1 MSAALR
7 RGACPALSAPMP
19 TGDGLL
25 IRLSPV
31 SGGLSPKSLIGLC
44 ESAARHGN
52 GVVEVTARGSLQF
65 RGFSASSAERF
76 AADVDALG
84 MAVRTGV
91 PVEVSPLAGTD
102 PAEIAD
108 PVPIAERI
116 RQAVAAAGLERRL
129 GPKVSV
135 VVDGRGAVTLDS
147 ISADV
152 RLTAEKSQGGPIW
165 RVAIAG
171 DLETAKQFGC
181 YDDNGAIRA
190 VLSVLKR
197 IAERGRDARA
207 RDAAASGTLN
217 WLRPSAPPSVLSLSN
232 GPDIS
237 PARGEIGS
245 SIAAAPPATRVI
257 GEIAEAGAISPLAGE
272 MSGPFDKLRTEGGAK
287 ERGSSN
293 AKGTLRSGCDLFRLN
308 DGRNAFPVTLPFGH
322 IDAARLIDLA
332 RHAEALGIADIR
344 PAPARTLL
352 PICPSPDSADA
363 LRAAAARLGFVTDPA
378 DPRSRIAACPGA
390 PACAS
395 GKIPAR
401 EIAELAGALAD
412 LTDSDLSIHISGC
425 EKGCARQAAADIVI
439 IGGENGAGLVVQGTP
454 KATPLAYRSADG
466 LPRAIAAVARIL
478 TNLGAERAGG
488 AKPVPETIR
497 SGRRPG
503 DSDIAAL
510 TQDDKARLAAAFE
523 QGRP

>member
-84 MAVRTGV
+84 IAVRTGV

-102 PAEIAD
+102 PADIAD

-116 RQAVAAAGLERRL
+116 RRAIAEAGLAGRL

-135 VVDGRGAVTLDS
+135 LVDGGGSVSLDS
-147 ISADV
+147 IAADV
-152 RLTAEKSQGGPIW
+152 RLTAEVRDGGVVW
-165 RVAIAG
+165 QVAIAG
-171 DLETAKQFGC
+171 DAETAIPAGPFGE
-181 YDDNGAIRA
+181 DAA
-190 VLSVLKR
+190 VGYALQVLQS
-197 IAERGRDARA
+197 IAALGRDGRA
-207 RDAAASGTLN
+207 RDLPVGGRLDH
-217 WLRPSAPPSVLSLSN
+217 WRPFAPPSVL
-232 GPDIS
+232 PDIS
-237 PARGEIGS
+237 PPGGEIRS
-245 SIAAAPPATRVI
+245 VDLATPPSLATS
-257 GEIAEAGAISPLAGE
+257 EIKAAGAISPLVGE
-272 MSGPFDKLRTEGGAK
+272 MSGRTEGGAK
-287 ERGSSN
+287 GRDLIEASSPPPSLP
-293 AKGTLRSGCDLFRLN
+293 KRTVPLTVRLKS
-308 DGRNAFPVTLPFGH
+308 DRHTFPVTLPFGH
-322 IDAARLIDLA
+322 IDAAPLIDLA

-352 PICPSPDSADA
+352 PICPSLDSADA
-363 LRAAAARLGFVTDPA
+363 LRAAAVRLGFVTDPA

-401 EIAELAGALAD
+401 EIAERLAGALAD

-439 IGGENGAGLVVQGTP
+439 VGGENGAGLVVQGTP

-488 AKPVPETIR
+488 AKPVPEAIR